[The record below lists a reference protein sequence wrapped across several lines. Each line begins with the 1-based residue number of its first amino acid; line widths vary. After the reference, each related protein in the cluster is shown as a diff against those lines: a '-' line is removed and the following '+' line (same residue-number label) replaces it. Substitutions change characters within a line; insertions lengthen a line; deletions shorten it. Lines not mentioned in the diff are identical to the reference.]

1 MKQIGPWI
9 FLILYIIALAKPL
22 APLLEYQANR
32 DFFAEVLCI
41 NKSKPELN
49 CNGNCALTQKLKQ
62 AQENETQ
69 PVSAPGTIKLD
80 DYPIGFV
87 LLYRNPIKFNRHIS
101 TLFTDTTIEI
111 VVQGYFSEI
120 FRPPC
125 LV

>member
-1 MKQIGPWI
+1 MKYVGPWI
-9 FLILYIIALAKPL
+9 FLILYVIALARPL
-22 APLLEYQANR
+22 APLFEYQVNR

-49 CNGNCALTQKLKQ
+49 CNGNCALTKKLQ
-62 AQENETQ
+62 QSHENETQ
-69 PVSAPGTIKLD
+69 PVSATGSIKLD

-87 LLYRNPIKFNRHIS
+87 LLYRNPIKFSGILSNR
-101 TLFTDTTIEI
+101 FTGTFIES
-111 VVQGYFSEI
+111 VVQEYFSEI